1 MNSNRQKIWAGAMA
15 LIAAI
20 AFGGVSAHAAVTV
33 KVFESTEGGSTIYY
47 YRVVNDSAQPVVG
60 LRIGFDYIHGE
71 PQLRAE
77 PLGWTLDSGLAPS
90 SATSPQGWAARLVTT
105 EESEF
110 VDMEWSSDAGPQW
123 DVAPG
128 TTKTGFSVK
137 LAAPSSEYRT
147 SKFDVI
153 LGDSTHEFGQLQN
166 DTAPPPPPA
175 DAQPPVL
182 TVTLSP
188 DRVWPPNHHMVAV
201 TAHVVVSDDTDPQ
214 PVVRLISVTA
224 NEAID
229 PAADVTEAATGT
241 DDRSFRVRAE
251 RTGQRKEGRVYTA
264 TYQAT
269 DAAGNVTTT
278 AATVTVPHDQRH

>member
-1 MNSNRQKIWAGAMA
+1 MNSNRQKIWARAMTLMA
-15 LIAAI
+15 VV
-20 AFGGVSAHAAVTV
+20 AFGVSAHAAVTV
-33 KVFESTEGGSTIYY
+33 KVFESTEGGSTTYF
-47 YRVVNDSAQPVVG
+47 YRVVNDSTQPVVG

-71 PQLRAE
+71 PQLRTG
-77 PLGWTLDSGLAPS
+77 PLGWTPDAGLAS
-90 SATSPQGWAARLVTT
+90 TSASSPQGWVARLVTT
-105 EESEF
+105 EESPF
-110 VDMEWSSDAGPQW
+110 VDMEWSSDSGPQW

-128 TTKTGFSVK
+128 TTKTGFSVR

-147 SKFDVI
+147 SRFDVI
-153 LGDSTHEFGQLQN
+153 LGDSTHEFGPLQN
-166 DTAPPPPPA
+166 DSAPPPPPS
-175 DAQPPVL
+175 DTQPPVL

-188 DRVWPPNHHMVAV
+188 ARIWPPNRKMVTV
-201 TAHVVVSDDTDPQ
+201 TALIVVSDDTDPQ

-224 NEAID
+224 NEAIE
-229 PAADVTEAATGT
+229 ALVDVTEAATGT

-278 AATVTVPHDQRH
+278 TATVTVPHDQRR